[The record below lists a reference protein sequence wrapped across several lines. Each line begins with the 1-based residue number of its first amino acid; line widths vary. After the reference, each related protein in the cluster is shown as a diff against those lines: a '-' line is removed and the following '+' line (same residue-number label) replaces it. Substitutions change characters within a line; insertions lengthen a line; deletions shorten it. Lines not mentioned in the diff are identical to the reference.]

1 MNDFDFEELDKAVNQ
16 LATKTTDEHGA
27 APTDAPLTI
36 KPRVPEPIKP
46 ESRPEPVAVSAPE
59 PPKPTEESKT
69 ESIPVAQPQK
79 HPSRLTET
87 RPRNRGSFMDIVPPA
102 NRKPSGRVGVS
113 IQPISKPEDIVPT
126 HDPEPTPKV
135 ELKPIEEP
143 PKPELQDETPSPAEP
158 AQKVEAPKTDSDVS
172 WPDPLDFHDTEPAK
186 KEEKPEEPE
195 PAEPADAAS
204 PFLAEAKVEKRP
216 LGAFSNFRAKPDEK
230 PEPAPQPEPTP
241 ELIKDELT
249 PEKDGTFKE
258 PEAPTPEKAPPAP
271 QSEPKEKEEP
281 SKPDLHNAA
290 MMSIPQQYHAEAKVT
305 DKTTRPIF
313 DTKEYHPPLLEAA
326 TGEHRGGG
334 SMWGKLF
341 IALVV
346 LALLGVAGYFAYLY
360 VMQR

>member
-16 LATKTTDEHGA
+16 LATKTQDEHGA
-27 APTDAPLTI
+27 TPADAPLTI
-36 KPRVPEPIKP
+36 KPRVAEPAKPEP
-46 ESRPEPVAVSAPE
+46 RPEPVVISAPE
-59 PPKPTEESKT
+59 PPKPTEEPKAD
-69 ESIPVAQPQK
+69 SIPVAQPQK

-102 NRKPSGRVGVS
+102 SRKPSGRAGVS
-113 IQPISKPEDIVPT
+113 IQPISKPEDIVPEQK
-126 HDPEPTPKV
+126 PEPTPKV
-135 ELKPIEEP
+135 ELKPAEEA
-143 PKPELQDETPSPAEP
+143 PKPELKDETPPSAEP
-158 AQKVEAPKTDSDVS
+158 AQRTEEPKGGSDVS
-172 WPDPLDFHDTEPAK
+172 WPDPLDFHDTGTAK

-195 PAEPADAAS
+195 PTDAS

-216 LGAFSNFRAKPDEK
+216 LGAFSSFRPKLEEK
-230 PEPAPQPEPTP
+230 PEPIPTPEPTP
-241 ELIKDELT
+241 AEPEPVKDELT
-249 PEKDGTFKE
+249 PDKDGTFKE
-258 PEAPTPEKAPPAP
+258 PEAPAPEKAPTAADAE
-271 QSEPKEKEEP
+271 SKEKEEP

-290 MMSIPQQYHAEAKVT
+290 MMSIPQQYHAEAKAT
-305 DKTTRPIF
+305 DKTTRPVF